1 MQEVSRCSRCLLPE
15 NLDGI
20 SFDEQGVCNYCR
32 KYEHDF
38 AGWDTIEDRK
48 KAEFEKMLDKAKSL
62 RRPYDCL
69 VPLFGGKDSTYVLYL
84 VTKVYDMRVLAVTLD
99 NGYLSSAAKT
109 NIENALAYCDAD
121 HFFYH
126 INKANSSELFRL
138 FTEKT
143 GDFCNA
149 CMRGINYAIE
159 MAVRSFSIPLV
170 IKGSG
175 RRVQYVS
182 QIKELGTLNTPSYYA
197 NVLHGSDVENK
208 FKHMARF
215 KGTLERQKIVGGLAD
230 ILSIRRHK
238 IMKYVPQHIG
248 LYDYM
253 YLPVQEIIS
262 ILKQEMGWSDFGGTA
277 EHLDCELHDVPF
289 FKNTLLISNITSST
303 FHNSGLLRQGIISKE
318 EALRRES
325 QDIAR
330 EGIPTDLAAFLAE
343 NGICYSQYE
352 QYVINAK
359 NYKYNNKLQKLAREI
374 YHRFRKF

>member
-1 MQEVSRCSRCLLPE
+1 MKQVVRCNRCLLPKS
-15 NLDGI
+15 LDGI
-20 SFDEQGVCNYCR
+20 SFDDQGVCNYCR
-32 KYEHDF
+32 KFEHDF
-38 AGWDTIEDRK
+38 AGWDAIRDKK
-48 KAEFEKMLDKAKSL
+48 KAEFEQILNKAKTL

-69 VPLFGGKDSTYVLYL
+69 VPLSGGKDSTYVLYL

-99 NGYLSSAAKT
+99 NGYLSFAAKT
-109 NIENALAYCDAD
+109 NIDNALAHCDAD

-159 MAVRSFSIPLV
+159 MAVKSFSIPLV

-197 NVLHGSDVENK
+197 NVLHGSNVENK
-208 FKHMARF
+208 FKHLARF
-215 KGTLERQKIVGGLAD
+215 KGTLERQKIVGGLTD
-230 ILSIRRHK
+230 ILGVPRHK
-238 IMKYVPQHIG
+238 IMKFVPQHIG
-248 LYDYM
+248 LYDYL
-253 YLPVQEIIS
+253 YLPVQEIIN

-289 FKNTLLISNITSST
+289 YKNTLLISDITPST
-303 FHNSGLLRQGIISKE
+303 FHNSGLLRQGIITKD
-318 EALRRES
+318 EALRQES
-325 QDIAR
+325 QDR
-330 EGIPTDLAAFLAE
+330 KNMGIPKDLQAFLDE
-343 NGICYSQYE
+343 NKISYE
-352 QYVINAK
+352 QYV
-359 NYKYNNKLQKLAREI
+359 NYVVKAENTQFESKVQKLARDI
-374 YHRFRKF
+374 YHKLRKY